1 MSENT
6 KNKLK
11 TGFTVSRI
19 GIDLCW
25 SALFVVAVYLY
36 LALVADK
43 AGTMNL
49 LFVAMGLVVVGLVVF
64 FMGRVMVGAQSRA
77 LYSKANPSEEE
88 RLFAKAM
95 YDLENKA
102 SDANLASAVSRNTNN
117 KVDDVLSGA
126 AGMAVAGSYFSI
138 GKKYM
143 GANVLVNRIGLIV
156 GLLISLILLVRNL

>member
-1 MSENT
+1 MNENT

-36 LALVADK
+36 LALVANK

-49 LFVAMGLVVVGLVVF
+49 LFVAMGLVVMGLVVF
-64 FMGRVMVGAQSRA
+64 FVGRVMVGTQSRV

-88 RLFAKAM
+88 RDFAKAM
-95 YDLENKA
+95 YDLENEA
-102 SDANLASAVSRNTNN
+102 SKANLASNVSKYT
-117 KVDDVLSGA
+117 KTKEDDVASTA
-126 AGMAVAGSYFSI
+126 AGIHTVGSYFTI

-143 GANVLVNRIGLIV
+143 GTKMLVNRIGLIA
-156 GLLISLILLVRNL
+156 GLLISLILLVANL

>member
-1 MSENT
+1 MNENT

-36 LALVADK
+36 LALVANK
-43 AGTMNL
+43 EGMMNL
-49 LFVAMGLVVVGLVVF
+49 LLVAMGLVVVGLVVF
-64 FMGRVMVGAQSRA
+64 FVGRVVVGTQSRA

-88 RLFAKAM
+88 RAFAKAM
-95 YDLENKA
+95 YDLENEA
-102 SDANLASAVSRNTNN
+102 SKANLASAVSRNTKN
-117 KVDDVLSGA
+117 KADDALSGA
-126 AGMAVAGSYFSI
+126 AGMAVAGSYFTI

-143 GANVLVNRIGLIV
+143 GTNMLVNRIGLIA
-156 GLLISLILLVRNL
+156 GLMISLILLVANL